1 MPQHPRKLTAVAAVA
16 VVVGLYATQAGA
28 APLAAKNERVK
39 RCPPESAPR
48 APAAAPSTGPTAP
61 QETIGGRE
69 AAGATETSEA
79 IGLVEPQVLAELD
92 LDSGQQPE
100 GVVAEPDGSVVATFS
115 QARQIAR
122 IHQDG
127 TVRVLATL
135 PAPPPHAETPAVGE
149 PFLGGITRTEDGA
162 LYTVYATG
170 TAELTGVWRLPADG
184 GEPRRTTPL
193 PADSLP
199 NGLAV
204 DARARQLYVTDS
216 VGGAVW
222 RAPLAGGRAVK
233 WSDHPSLTPSE
244 EEYFLG
250 ANGIRI
256 HDGSV
261 WVTNHDRGTVLR
273 FPRAEAKARG
283 GAPET
288 VVEGLGEIDDLE
300 FVGRGDA
307 FLVTAVT
314 DNRVVLVR
322 EGSARA
328 GARQDGAGQDRTG
341 QDRTGQG
348 GGERI
353 VDVLTE
359 DDGLQNP
366 TALARRGPT
375 VHVANSASYTLT
387 EPHVL
392 SARLTG

>member
-1 MPQHPRKLTAVAAVA
+1 MSKPPRKLTAVAAVA
-16 VVVGLYATQAGA
+16 VVVGLYTTQAGA

-48 APAAAPSTGPTAP
+48 APAVAPSSGAAAQASPPTGSTAS
-61 QETIGGRE
+61 EKARE
-69 AAGATETSEA
+69 AAEPSGSVGAVGSV
-79 IGLVEPQVLAELD
+79 GLVEPEVLAELD

-100 GVVAEPDGSVVATFS
+100 GIVAEPDGSVVATFS

-127 TVRVLATL
+127 SVRVLATL

-149 PFLGGITRTEDGA
+149 PFLGGIARTDDGA

-170 TAELTGVWRLPADG
+170 TAELTGVWRLPPDG
-184 GEPRRTTPL
+184 GEPRRTIPL

-216 VGGAVW
+216 VAGAVW

-233 WSDHPSLTPSE
+233 WSDHPSLTPSD

-250 ANGIRI
+250 ANGIRV

-273 FPRAEAKARG
+273 FPRTGAKA

-288 VVEGLGEIDDLE
+288 VVDGLGEVDDLE
-300 FVGRGDA
+300 FVGHGDA
-307 FLVTAVT
+307 FLVTGVT

-322 EGSARA
+322 NARS
-328 GARQDGAGQDRTG
+328 
-341 QDRTGQG
+341 
-348 GGERI
+348 GGERTA
-353 VDVLTE
+353 VDTLTEDVLTE
-359 DDGLQNP
+359 EDGLQNP
-366 TALARRGPT
+366 TALARRGST
-375 VHVANSASYTLT
+375 VHVANSAAYTLT
-387 EPHVL
+387 DPHVL
-392 SARLTG
+392 NARLTG

>member
-1 MPQHPRKLTAVAAVA
+1 MPKHPRKLTAVAAVA
-16 VVVGLYATQAGA
+16 VVAGLYATQAGA
-28 APLAAKNERVK
+28 APLAAKDERVK
-39 RCPPESAPR
+39 HCPPESAPR
-48 APAAAPSTGPTAP
+48 APAATAPPPTAP
-61 QETIGGRE
+61 ADPRD
-69 AAGATETSEA
+69 AAGTAQAAEPAEA
-79 IGLVEPQVLAELD
+79 SASLGLVEPQALAELD

-100 GVVAEPDGSVVATFS
+100 GVVVEPDGSVVATFS

-149 PFLGGITRTEDGA
+149 PFLGGIARADDGA
-162 LYTVYATG
+162 LHVVYATG
-170 TAELTGVWRLPADG
+170 TAELTGVWRLPPG
-184 GEPRRTTPL
+184 GGTPRRTTPL

-233 WSDHPSLTPSE
+233 WNDHPSLAPSD

-273 FPRAEAKARG
+273 FPRTGTGTGA
-283 GAPET
+283 APET

-307 FLVTAVT
+307 FLVTGVT
-314 DNRVVLVR
+314 DSRVVLVR
-322 EGSARA
+322 N
-328 GARQDGAGQDRTG
+328 DGRSVDA
-341 QDRTGQG
+341 
-348 GGERI
+348 

-366 TALARRGPT
+366 TALARHGST
-375 VHVANSASYTLT
+375 VHVASSAAYTLT
-387 EPHVL
+387 DPNVL